1 MADKRDYYEVLGIS
15 KGASDDEIK
24 KAYRTMAKK
33 YHPDANPGDKS
44 AEEKFKEVNE
54 AYSILSDKEKRS
66 MYDQYGHT
74 GTDPNGMGG
83 GAGFDP
89 SGMGGF
95 DFGDIF
101 SSFFGGGFS
110 STGRQTRNGPERGD
124 DIGIE
129 VTISFEDAAFGVRK
143 EIAYNRIEK
152 CSTCNGSGAA
162 AGSKAETCPHCH
174 GTGSVRVTQRTMLG
188 MMQTTRPCTECSG
201 TGKIIKNPCPDCKGQ
216 GKVRR
221 KKTLEFNIPAGIDD
235 GERISLRGQ
244 GNAGANGGPSGD
256 VIVEV
261 NVKPHA
267 FFKRKGYDLYC
278 DIPITFVDAA
288 LGTKLTVP
296 TLEGTSEMN
305 VPEGTQTGTVFSLR
319 GKGIKYINSD
329 RKGDLYVTLNV
340 EVPKNLTSKQKESLK
355 AFGEVCTGKNYEKKT
370 KFFDKFKK

>member
-1 MADKRDYYEVLGIS
+1 MYQDPYKVLGVS
-15 KGASDDEIK
+15 PDASDEEIK
-24 KAYRTMAKK
+24 KAYRDLTKK
-33 YHPDANPGDKS
+33 YHPDLNPNDPTA
-44 AEEKFKEVNE
+44 AEKMNDIN
-54 AYSILSDKEKRS
+54 AA
-66 MYDQYGHT
+66 YDQIKNGGGQAYYGQQ
-74 GTDPNGMGG
+74 GASQQAYGQYTDPFGFGG
-83 GAGFDP
+83 FGGFD
-89 SGMGGF
+89 GGI

-101 SSFFGGGFS
+101 NSFFGGGFS
-110 STGRQTRNGPERGD
+110 SSGRQTRTGPERGD
-124 DIGIE
+124 DLGLE

-143 EIAYNRIEK
+143 EISYNRIEK
-152 CSTCNGSGAA
+152 CASCNGSGAA

-188 MMQTTRPCTECSG
+188 MMQTTRACTECNG
-201 TGKIIKNPCPDCKGQ
+201 TGKIIKNPCSDCKGQ
-216 GKVRR
+216 GRVRR

-244 GNAGANGGPSGD
+244 GNAGANGGPNGD

-296 TLEGTSEMN
+296 TLEGTSEMTI
-305 VPEGTQTGTVFSLR
+305 PEGTQTGTVFSLR
-319 GKGIKYINSD
+319 GKGIKYINAD

-340 EVPKNLTSKQKESLK
+340 EIPKNLTSKQKDALK
-355 AFGEVCTGKNYEKKT
+355 EFGDLCTGKNYEKKT